1 MGVPKAWYHQKKPC
15 WLCWFNSWLKREEKV
30 RISIIII
37 ILTTPKAKI
46 KVFWKFLLHP
56 AFERNYKKI
65 GFWALF
71 PDFRSLYCGFVGWNL
86 GVMSTAKVFNFH
98 LSFSTWNVAY
108 ICTATASPESSQYYC
123 GFDYFTRKFAL
134 SKILIKVS
142 LVFLVITFLL
152 KNNFLIVRFF
162 QGKLGS
168 LCEDL
173 LYYVCSCGFVTIL
186 NFRTTKQN
194 TKFKFL
200 FWYRNEIC
208 ANM

>member
-1 MGVPKAWYHQKKPC
+1 MG
-15 WLCWFNSWLKREEKV
+15 
-30 RISIIII
+30 
-37 ILTTPKAKI
+37 
-46 KVFWKFLLHP
+46 KFVARLLQ
-56 AFERNYKKI
+56 FE
-65 GFWALF
+65 LF
-71 PDFRSLYCGFVGWNL
+71 PDFRPLYCGFVGWNL

-123 GFDYFTRKFAL
+123 GFEYFTRKFAL

-152 KNNFLIVRFF
+152 KNNILIVRFF

-173 LYYVCSCGFVTIL
+173 LYYVCSLEYVLEKIFASPFSRDAHWLPDHKTYFTFCSTRLVESDTPF
-186 NFRTTKQN
+186 F
-194 TKFKFL
+194 
-200 FWYRNEIC
+200 
-208 ANM
+208 